1 MEVKNKDY
9 GYGLALKIAREELGR
24 SDIAAQCHRSGAR
37 LLPDHKA
44 IVVEFVKQP
53 YRISLPGG
61 EVSRDGQE
69 PPVGEKI
76 LVLHYFL
83 QAKDIALTNNPIS
96 FKELP
101 EGSGYSPTFY
111 ARAIKP
117 LVKQFGEKPGSLLEV
132 AKNFGGRPAGHGDA
146 SVTID
151 GFPKIPVTL
160 VLWHGDAEFPPE
172 GNILLDSTISHY
184 LPTEDI
190 IVLCQTITWRLVK
203 AANEVDS
210 QKQETTQA

>member
-9 GYGLALKIAREELGR
+9 GYGLALQIARDELAR
-24 SDIAAQCHRSGAR
+24 ADIPEQSQRSGAQE
-37 LLPDHKA
+37 LPDHKA
-44 IVVEFVKQP
+44 VIVTFISKP
-53 YRISLPGG
+53 YQISLP
-61 EVSRDGQE
+61 DGAVTHNSEE

-83 QAKDIALTNNPIS
+83 QAKDIALTNNLIS

-101 EGSGYSPTFY
+101 EGSGYFPTFY

-117 LVKQFGEKPGSLLEV
+117 LVKQFGNEPQRLLEV

-160 VLWHGDAEFPPE
+160 ALWRGDDEFPPE
-172 GNILLDSTISHY
+172 GTILLDSSVSRR

-190 IVLCQTITWRLVK
+190 IALCQTITWRLIK
-203 AANEVDS
+203 A
-210 QKQETTQA
+210 TG